1 MTDFEKERTAA
12 EKLAEANHTV
22 PGPAAVSGNITSA
35 DSETSSGEEGTP
47 APANPADRTDAS
59 VEQAASQTE
68 EGDCVPATSESG
80 GGSGSKPPSDIA
92 VTGGADL
99 PAPAARDGDE
109 DGDGTEEEED
119 GEDGEGGRMSL
130 MDQPAARTAPPPLLL
145 RCRSFCGL
153 LCLHVFR

>member
-68 EGDCVPATSESG
+68 EGACVPATACPLWITCANCAAAS
-80 GGSGSKPPSDIA
+80 A
-92 VTGGADL
+92 TAL
-99 PAPAARDGDE
+99 PQLLWASVSACF
-109 DGDGTEEEED
+109 
-119 GEDGEGGRMSL
+119 SL
-130 MDQPAARTAPPPLLL
+130 NLFST
-145 RCRSFCGL
+145 C
-153 LCLHVFR
+153 